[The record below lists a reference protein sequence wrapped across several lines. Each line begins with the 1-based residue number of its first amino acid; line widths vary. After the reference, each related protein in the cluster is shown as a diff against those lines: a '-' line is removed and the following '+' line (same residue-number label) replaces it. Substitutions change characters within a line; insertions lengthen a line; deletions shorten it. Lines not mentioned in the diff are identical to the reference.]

1 MPYPRFTK
9 VIIHHFMSQHK
20 SISKRQ
26 GSPYHKVDKDGV
38 LDRLKFISKEEIHQ
52 VYGKSI
58 LNTLITDEIQN
69 SEAYKTFIGLSAGLI
84 PLKIGKGTGA
94 HGSNATVT
102 PKKAIEAS
110 KKKNA
115 KKIESISKK
124 KSTDP
129 SQKLKLK
136 GIELLSDAAQLEI
149 DTHRAIKANKRESI
163 FQHKS
168 GGSSEGASLG
178 PEVLDEPKGKSAIS
192 NKGVGTS
199 PEVPDETKYKHEAQ
213 DDLDDWGSTDDET
226 FLFDDKEENPED
238 ISWVSTN
245 EDEYDDKEKEDDESI
260 DIEMTDD
267 EKTDIDVEDQVKGVA
282 EMNIVEE
289 AEEENAEKVKEQK
302 AYEELKANEE
312 QQGDD

>member
-1 MPYPRFTK
+1 M
-9 VIIHHFMSQHK
+9 
-20 SISKRQ
+20 
-26 GSPYHKVDKDGV
+26 
-38 LDRLKFISKEEIHQ
+38 DRLKFISKGEIHQ

-58 LNTLITDEIQN
+58 PNTLITNEIQN

-84 PLKIGKGTGA
+84 PLKIGKGIGA
-94 HGSNATVT
+94 QGSNATVT
-102 PKKAIEAS
+102 PKKATEAS

-115 KKIESISKK
+115 KKIESN
-124 KSTDP
+124 P

-149 DTHRAIKANKRESI
+149 DTHRAIKVSKRKSI

-168 GGSSEGASLG
+168 GGSSKGAGLG
-178 PEVLDEPKGKSAIS
+178 PEVLDDPTGKSAFS
-192 NKGVGTS
+192 DEGAGTS
-199 PEVPDETKYKHEAQ
+199 PEIPDETKDKHEAQ

-238 ISWVSTN
+238 ISWVSTD

-260 DIEMTDD
+260 DIETTDD
-267 EKTDIDVEDQVKGVA
+267 EKTYIDVEDQVKGVA
-282 EMNIVEE
+282 EMNIAEE
-289 AEEENAEKVKEQK
+289 AKEENVEKVEEQK

-312 QQGDD
+312 QQ